1 MCLDAPLY
9 QRGAGLPVALFV
21 ITVLAL
27 IVAGMAQLQVST
39 AESVT
44 LQLQSQRAFLA
55 AESGAQLGVRA
66 VLAAE
71 NCGAVPANVPG
82 SGTFA
87 PPGLSGCRAA
97 LVCDQV
103 TLEPEPGVFQRY
115 YLIASTGQCGTGAG
129 LVART
134 VEVRVQ

>member
-1 MCLDAPLY
+1 MCPDTPSS

-66 VLAAE
+66 ALAAE
-71 NCGAVPANVPG
+71 SCGAVPSSVPG
-82 SGTFA
+82 SGSFSV
-87 PPGLSGCRAA
+87 PGLSGCRATLA
-97 LVCDQV
+97 CEQV
-103 TLEPEPGVFQRY
+103 TVEPEPGELLRY
-115 YLIASTGQCGTGAG
+115 YLIASTGQCGSGAG